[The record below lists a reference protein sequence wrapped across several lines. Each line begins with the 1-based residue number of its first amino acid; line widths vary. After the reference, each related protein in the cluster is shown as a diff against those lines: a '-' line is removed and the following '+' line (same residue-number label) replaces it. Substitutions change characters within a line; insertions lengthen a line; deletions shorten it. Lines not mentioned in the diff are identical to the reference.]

1 MKIAIIGGTGQ
12 EAQGLALRLA
22 RIGEEVIIGSREQA
36 KAERKAAELNQE
48 LNQPLVRGLDNA
60 AAVAAADLAILTIP
74 YAGHG
79 ATLAGLT
86 EALANKILI
95 DATVPLDPTNIRQLA
110 RPSELS
116 AAEEAQQILGPSVK
130 VVAAFQNISS
140 HVLRDP
146 SAPVD
151 CDVLVCGDDK
161 EAKSLVID
169 LIGRLQMRA
178 LDAGP
183 LKMARSIEHI
193 TPLLLSLNRRYKSKH
208 AGIRITGITLADS

>member
-1 MKIAIIGGTGQ
+1 MKIALIGGTGQ
-12 EAQGLALRLA
+12 EARGLALRLA
-22 RIGEEVIIGSREQA
+22 RIGEEVIIGSRDQA

-48 LNQPLVRGLDNA
+48 LNQPLVRGLENP

-74 YAGHG
+74 YSGHG
-79 ATLAGLT
+79 ATLPSLIEPLT
-86 EALANKILI
+86 NKILI

-116 AAEEAQQILGPSVK
+116 AAEEAQRILGPSVR

-140 HVLRDP
+140 HALRDP
-146 SAPVD
+146 SAEID
-151 CDVLVCGDDK
+151 CDVLVCGDEK
-161 EAKSLVID
+161 EAKSLVMD
-169 LIGRLQMRA
+169 LIERLQMRA

-183 LKMARSIEHI
+183 LKMARSVEHI

-208 AGIRITGITLADS
+208 AGIRITGITPVSS